1 MRMRSVRENK
11 ETVNNHTARWS
22 KLLFGC
28 VKYRKKNKNLFVFF
42 SCFPKKEK
50 LHAQKRSDCS
60 AALQNNLIVI
70 WSLTQSTC
78 MSATSNVHD
87 NTFYEQ
93 WNCQYSPRQF
103 VSFINNFVFTFFF
116 NLWTKIKTTRQTRVN
131 VCDCSVVDE
140 QFAADLISVYS
151 FLSKI
156 RIQIC
161 CLFTAQPTA
170 ATTTAA
176 TAFTLCVASEHIF
189 ITNWILMRI
198 ITQCL
203 VVCLDLMHRRHWWW
217 TKHMQFRQI
226 LFIKLMLIIMFWCSP
241 LAAILSHY
249 MHSVDAAN
257 TKNGR
262 TP

>member
-1 MRMRSVRENK
+1 MVFFSNEWCKECIKWSQFFCRARREGAMRWVMRMRSVRENK

-28 VKYRKKNKNLFVFF
+28 VKYRKKNLFVFF

-116 NLWTKIKTTRQTRVN
+116 SIYERKLKLRGRLVWMFVTVPWLMNNLL
-131 VCDCSVVDE
+131 
-140 QFAADLISVYS
+140 LILSLCILFYRRSAYKYVVYS
-151 FLSKI
+151 QRS
-156 RIQIC
+156 QQ
-161 CLFTAQPTA
+161 A
-170 ATTTAA
+170 
-176 TAFTLCVASEHIF
+176 
-189 ITNWILMRI
+189 
-198 ITQCL
+198 
-203 VVCLDLMHRRHWWW
+203 
-217 TKHMQFRQI
+217 RQQQQ
-226 LFIKLMLIIMFWCSP
+226 LPP
-241 LAAILSHY
+241 LRYALHP
-249 MHSVDAAN
+249 N
-257 TKNGR
+257 TFS
-262 TP
+262 